1 MTDNTST
8 KKGGKNMEGNVE
20 DRRES
25 CNSQEQAKRE
35 KKKEIKNNSHNH
47 QIKLASQC
55 NQKFHV
61 L

>member
-35 KKKEIKNNSHNH
+35 KKGNKK
-47 QIKLASQC
+47 Q
-55 NQKFHV
+55 
-61 L
+61 